1 MAYGLQPLH
10 SRPMFI
16 ALTGGI
22 ASGKSAVAQFF
33 AELGV
38 PVIDADLVARQVVE
52 PGTPA
57 LNAIVTTFGAEVLD
71 ASGRLDRAKLRER
84 VFAQPAQREI
94 LESITHPAI
103 REEMAEQ
110 SRVAGGTYQIHVI
123 PLLVETGRTGEYDR
137 VLVVD
142 CPEEDQIRRLLE
154 RDGTNLEQA
163 RQILAAQASR
173 TDRLNAADDVIV
185 NTGTLEDLE
194 QFVLTLHRNYE
205 LLAQAGPGQ
214 GLEAGDWGPETR

>member
-1 MAYGLQPLH
+1 
-10 SRPMFI
+10 MFI

-71 ASGRLDRAKLRER
+71 ASGRLDRGKLRDR
-84 VFAQPAQREI
+84 VFAHPGQREI
-94 LESITHPAI
+94 LEAITHPAI
-103 REEMAEQ
+103 REEMAKQ
-110 SRVAGGTYQIHVI
+110 AQAMRGSYQIHVI
-123 PLLVETGRTGEYDR
+123 PLLIETGRTADYDR
-137 VLVVD
+137 ILVVD
-142 CPEEDQIRRLLE
+142 CPEQDQIRRLLE
-154 RDGTNLEQA
+154 RDGTNLGQA
-163 RQILAAQASR
+163 QQILAAQASR

-185 NTGTLEDLE
+185 NTGTLQDLE

-205 LLAQAGPGQ
+205 LLAQQAAGQ
-214 GLEAGDWGPETR
+214 GLEAGNCGPETR

>member
-1 MAYGLQPLH
+1 MSATPSSSRRPL
-10 SRPMFI
+10 FV

-33 AELGV
+33 AQLGV
-38 PVIDADLVARQVVE
+38 PVIDADLIARQIVE
-52 PGTPA
+52 PGMPA
-57 LNAIVTTFGAEVLD
+57 LNAIVTAFGTEVLD
-71 ASGRLDRAKLRER
+71 ANGRLDRGKLRDR

-103 REEMAEQ
+103 REEMAKQ
-110 SRVAGGTYQIHVI
+110 AQAAGGGYQIHVI
-123 PLLVETGRTGEYDR
+123 PLLIETGRTADYDR

-142 CPEEDQIRRLLE
+142 CPEEDQVRRLLE
-154 RDGTNLEQA
+154 RDGTSLEQA
-163 RQILAAQASR
+163 QQILAAQASR